1 MVLLPPSKDR
11 VMLTERPFSL
21 ERLPGDPDAA
31 AIAVLTLA
39 IRARWSVR
47 ELAKRTRVD
56 FRPEAADYPRVIAV
70 AFE

>member
-1 MVLLPPSKDR
+1 MIPPTSLDR
-11 VMLTERPFSL
+11 VILTERPFSL

-31 AIAVLTLA
+31 AIAVLTAA
-39 IRARWSVR
+39 IRGRWSTR
-47 ELAKRTRVD
+47 ELAKRTRAD